1 MTTGVKRKMNW
12 KDKFLKKHLG
22 KSCADLKRE
31 TEIKKADMNISRVL
45 KEQRDKERSLK
56 AKKDVQR
63 MLKGGY

>member
-1 MTTGVKRKMNW
+1 MTKGVKKKMNW
-12 KDKFLKKHLG
+12 RDKFLKRHIG
-22 KSCADLKRE
+22 KSCEDLKRE

-56 AKKDVQR
+56 AKKDVEK